1 MATAHSG
8 ARRRRATT
16 DRGAAC
22 RNPIRLLSLS
32 FALPAVICCPAWAA
46 TWDIVPT
53 FRVNETY
60 TDNVS
65 LRPDAAK
72 QAEWVT
78 QLVPGMSVT
87 ATGRRLRLNANYTP
101 QLTYYAGG
109 EAANQVYHRLTAAAN
124 AELAERLLFLDAGA
138 TVDQYNISLQGPVTT
153 SNVNT
158 TGNRSTARTLFVSPS
173 LLRDFGSALRA
184 EARYTYSVWN
194 SSSGASLSNSQANR
208 IQLRLANGPAYKLL
222 TWELAYSRELINYES
237 DLQPDTDTEL
247 ATARTRY
254 LITPSLGLLARL
266 GYEDYHYH
274 IVGSGA
280 GGSAWGA
287 GVEWTPT
294 PRTSLT
300 ALAGRRFYGDT
311 YLLDF
316 RHRTRLTAWS
326 AGYNEE
332 ITTARTLFFVPATTS
347 TSDYLNTLLSS
358 RIPDPALRKAAVD
371 DFVSR
376 TGLPPDLSAPIN
388 FYTTQLFLLKR
399 WQASLGLLGV
409 RNALIGGIFRDS
421 REALPGVLPQ
431 TGGGDFAVS
440 DTVIQTGGSLVWN
453 HQISAR
459 SALNVGAT
467 YSRNEFLN
475 TGRLDKLGTG
485 GVGLTHQLKPRVSGS
500 LSYRRRKNDS
510 NLDTAD
516 YKENSVT
523 ASLQVR
529 F

>member
-1 MATAHSG
+1 VT
-8 ARRRRATT
+8 
-16 DRGAAC
+16 
-22 RNPIRLLSLS
+22 RLLSLS
-32 FALPAVICCPAWAA
+32 FALSAMVCGPASAA
-46 TWDIVPT
+46 TWDIAPT
-53 FRVNETY
+53 FKVNETY

-65 LRPDAAK
+65 LTPEATK
-72 QAEWVT
+72 QADWVT
-78 QLVPGMSVT
+78 QLVPGISVI
-87 ATGRRLRLNANYTP
+87 ATGPRLRLNASYTP

-109 EAANQVYHRLTAAAN
+109 QAANQVYQRLTAAAK

-158 TGNRSTARTLFVSPS
+158 TGNRSTARTFFVSPS
-173 LLRDFGSALRA
+173 LLRDLGSAVRA
-184 EARYTYSVWN
+184 EARYTYSVW
-194 SSSGASLSNSQANR
+194 SSDSGSSLLKSEANR

-222 TWELAYSRELINYES
+222 TWELSYSREIIDYENG
-237 DLQPDTDTEL
+237 LQPDTDAEV

-254 LITPSLGLLARL
+254 LITPSVGLLARL

-274 IVGSGA
+274 VVGPGA
-280 GGSAWGA
+280 GGTAWGA

-300 ALAGRRFYGDT
+300 ALAGRRFYGDS
-311 YLLDF
+311 YFLDF

-326 AGYNEE
+326 AGYSED
-332 ITTARTLFFVPATTS
+332 ITTARTQFFAPATTS

-358 RIPDPALRKAAVD
+358 RFPDPAARKTAVE
-371 DFVSR
+371 DFIAR

-399 WQASLGLLGV
+399 WHASLGLIGV
-409 RNALIGGIFRDS
+409 RNALIGGIFKDS
-421 REALPGVLPQ
+421 REALPGAPAL
-431 TGGGDFAVS
+431 TGAGDFAIS

-453 HQISAR
+453 HQISTQ

-475 TGRLDKLGTG
+475 TGRVDKLATG
-485 GVGLTHQLKPRVSGS
+485 AVSLTHQLKPRVSGS
-500 LSYRRRKNDS
+500 LSFRRRDNDS
-510 NLDTAD
+510 NVDTAD

-523 ASLQVR
+523 ASLQMR